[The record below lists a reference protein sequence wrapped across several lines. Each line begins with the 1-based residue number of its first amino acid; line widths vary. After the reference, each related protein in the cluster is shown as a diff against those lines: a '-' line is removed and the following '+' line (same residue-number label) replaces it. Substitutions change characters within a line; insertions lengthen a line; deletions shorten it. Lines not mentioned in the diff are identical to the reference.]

1 MWTMQEQFH
10 GLPEYLE
17 SRVFMIQPQHLLEQL
32 GGSVF
37 FKVFPLEAVGFKD
50 LLPRDILHDKICTHV
65 TSHMTSVYNRSQ

>member
-1 MWTMQEQFH
+1 MKFFIDQPNIWNI
-10 GLPEYLE
+10 
-17 SRVFMIQPQHLLEQL
+17 VFFLIQPQHLLEQL

-65 TSHMTSVYNRSQ
+65 TSHMASVYNRSQ